1 MSRSNADTRYFVAA
15 DAGDDTDARCDT
27 RLMKRTVGAMPC
39 SPKVAVSKKS
49 GLLSAAIPLHVLP
62 AYSSDQLLAG
72 RQHARPRKFFARGQS
87 PPSIFLSPTFPSS
100 STSLP
105 SRLLPVLPSPPCH
118 LDPSSSGPLNPAK
131 RSVGTL

>member
-27 RLMKRTVGAMPC
+27 RLMKRAVGAMPC

-87 PPSIFLSPTFPSS
+87 PPSIFLSPYLSLLLHFTTFSPPPRSPF
-100 STSLP
+100 STLP
-105 SRLLPVLPSPPCH
+105 SRPVE
-118 LDPSSSGPLNPAK
+118 
-131 RSVGTL
+131 